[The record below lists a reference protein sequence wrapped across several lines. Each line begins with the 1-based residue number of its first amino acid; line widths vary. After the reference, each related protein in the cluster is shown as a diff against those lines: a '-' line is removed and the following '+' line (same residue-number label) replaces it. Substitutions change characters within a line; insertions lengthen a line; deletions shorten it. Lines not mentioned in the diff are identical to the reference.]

1 MMARALTMSNATKR
15 IPVTEERWKELHEL
29 KEPGQ
34 TFDEVI
40 ESLVE
45 EHKKARLFRDM
56 NRIREESEF
65 IQLEE
70 V

>member
-1 MMARALTMSNATKR
+1 MSNATKR

>member
-1 MMARALTMSNATKR
+1 MSKANKR
-15 IPVTEERWKELHEL
+15 IPVTEERWEQLHEL

-34 TFDEVI
+34 TYDELL
-40 ESLVE
+40 EELVE
-45 EHKKARLFRDM
+45 EFKKARLFRDM

-65 IQLEE
+65 ERLDE